1 MQARSIYR
9 GRIVNLAIERVTLP
23 NGFTT
28 ELEIIRHPGAA
39 AVAAIDDRGR
49 VLLVRQYRH
58 AAGGSLWE
66 VPAGT
71 LEPGEEPCVC
81 ARRELREEAGV
92 EAGELVRLGSIFT
105 CPGFCDEKIHLF
117 LAASLSEVPRQT
129 ERDEVIETVARVPL
143 QHALD
148 MIGGGEIQDAKSIA
162 TLYHA
167 WLRSNAGR

>member
-39 AVAAIDDRGR
+39 AVAAIDEGGR

-58 AAGGSLWE
+58 AAGGLLWE

-71 LEPGEEPCVC
+71 LEPGEEPSAC

-92 EAGELVRLGSIFT
+92 EAGELVWLGSIFT

-143 QHALD
+143 GGALD
-148 MIGGGEIQDAKSIA
+148 MIGDGKIQDAKSIA
-162 TLYHA
+162 ALYHA
-167 WLRSNAGR
+167 WLRSHAGR

>member
-49 VLLVRQYRH
+49 VLLLRQYRH
-58 AAGGSLWE
+58 AAGGLLWE

-71 LEPGEEPCVC
+71 LEPGEEPLAC
-81 ARRELREEAGV
+81 ARRELREEGGV
-92 EAGELVRLGSIFT
+92 EAAELVWLGSIFT

-117 LAASLSEVPRQT
+117 WAASLSEVPRQV
-129 ERDEVIETVARVPL
+129 ERDEVIETVVRVPL
-143 QHALD
+143 RQALD
-148 MIGGGEIQDAKSIA
+148 MIGGGKIQDAKSIA
-162 TLYHA
+162 ALYHA
-167 WLRSNAGR
+167 SLRSNIGR